1 MNPQTG
7 KYVIVAGILLILVGV
22 VIYVGGNR
30 LNFIGRLPGDIRYEK
45 ENFKFYFPLTTMLL
59 LSGILNLILWIIK
72 KLS

>member
-30 LNFIGRLPGDIRYEK
+30 LNFLGRLPGDIRYEK